1 MRRQLTQEQSSAIAA
16 DLTFDPRENLVE
28 AFQEALEKITAIYPQ
43 FTMRDWTSVWN
54 ARHPGFQWD
63 KSKSKSFNFLVK
75 AEGSKKGFWVMS
87 GGSCVEAVEASRER
101 EVKQAPDEENLTK
114 PWMMQA
120 LNDGLHKK
128 IALSVKK
135 KFPQE
140 SLEDLASDV
149 SELMMLWGQ
158 RGQCD
163 EFLKRGKPPT
173 VAILA
178 VWSEQKIRQRTYK
191 DATDALQREFRSL
204 RTQTEIR
211 KRREKNMEDLIL
223 DQGLTIDPNSLK
235 TIWVIREDE
244 TREVVIVAPEPEED
258 SFFSESP
265 KLDLLRNFVR
275 IKRKRSPDR
284 YARVFD
290 HIKAGTPKGEVALL
304 EGCSEL
310 TVSHLVQK
318 VREDLKEGSKFLSV
332 ALMLLKKISEE
343 PFSTLDEIKQDNS
356 GLEDSKIEQAL
367 KALLLGDLISEKQ
380 GRSFQATKAGLVLSG
395 EI

>member
-16 DLTFDPRENLVE
+16 DLTFDPKENLVE
-28 AFQEALEKITAIYPQ
+28 AFQEALEKISAIYPQ
-43 FTMRDWTSVWN
+43 FTMRDWTSVWS

-63 KSKSKSFNFLVK
+63 KNKSKSFNFLIK
-75 AEGSKKGFWVMS
+75 PEGSKKGFWVLS
-87 GGSCVEAVEASRER
+87 GGSCIEAVEAVRGQ
-101 EVKQAPDEENLTK
+101 KATQAPDQENLTL
-114 PWMMQA
+114 PWMNEVLSQGM
-120 LNDGLHKK
+120 HKK
-128 IALSVKK
+128 IALRIKK

-140 SLEDLASDV
+140 TFEELASDI

-191 DATDALQREFRSL
+191 DATDALHREFRGL

-223 DQGLTIDPNSLK
+223 DQGLTIDPNSPK
-235 TIWVIREDE
+235 VWEVREDE
-244 TREVVIVAPEPEED
+244 TRETVVIAPEPEED
-258 SFFSESP
+258 PFEDNDR
-265 KLDLLRNFVR
+265 KMNLLRDFIRV
-275 IKRKRSPDR
+275 KRKRSPDR

-290 HIKAGTPKGEVALL
+290 HIKAGTPKGEVAML

-343 PFSTLDEIKQDNS
+343 PFSTLDEIKQENS

-367 KALLLGDLISEKQ
+367 EALLLGDLISERQ